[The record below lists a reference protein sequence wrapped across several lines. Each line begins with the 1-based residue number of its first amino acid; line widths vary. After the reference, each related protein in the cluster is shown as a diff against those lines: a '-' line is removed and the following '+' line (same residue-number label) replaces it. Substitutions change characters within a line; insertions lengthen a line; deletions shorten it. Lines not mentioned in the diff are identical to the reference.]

1 MQENLLR
8 KNPSAHLRV
17 YAIWV
22 NKYLFAARD
31 RWDSGGMADPRVVH
45 LWDEND
51 TTGVWFIGNLREFHG
66 GVWDSYLLFDRDASW
81 KDAPTGVMSWGYTV
95 LRTRDKLLEDF
106 RFAVR
111 PPASV
116 R

>member
-1 MQENLLR
+1 VQESLLR

-31 RWDSGGMADPRVVH
+31 RWDSGGLADPRVLH

-51 TTGVWFIGNLREFHG
+51 LSGVWFVRNLRDFRG
-66 GVWDSYLLFDRDASW
+66 GIWDSYLLFGPEAEWDTLP
-81 KDAPTGVMSWGYTV
+81 APLLSSGSTV
-95 LRTRDKLLEDF
+95 IGERNRLAAAIDPLLL
-106 RFAVR
+106 
-111 PPASV
+111 PNGG
-116 R
+116 